1 MTPDEQWAANQRFLD
16 RTISRGDDIQL
27 ATPIHRVRPGS
38 FYERELQY
46 LGSRGYRPNQGGDR
60 LMAPGG

>member
-1 MTPDEQWAANQRFLD
+1 MGPEEQWAASQRFLD

-27 ATPIHRVRPGS
+27 ATPIDRVRPGS

-46 LGSRGYRPNQGGDR
+46 LGSRGFKPNGAGDR